1 MWRELRLALSP
12 TLTRDV
18 VHAGDGVVAAKQE
31 RAVVARITIPRRC
44 EGRGRLT
51 EGETGE
57 LDEHVFNRDITAAG
71 GAEQVQA
78 TNRRGLVDRRRIQG
92 VVAQRAEL
100 EVGLTKGTDD
110 TVFSGG
116 TGIDRQR
123 HTGTGREVIAITVL
137 LADITAPGRRI
148 VDAAV

>member
-57 LDEHVFNRDITAAG
+57 LDEHVLNRDIAAAG
-71 GAEQVQA
+71 GIEE
-78 TNRRGLVDRRRIQG
+78 IG
-92 VVAQRAEL
+92 VVTQIGIQHVRVATSTQSAEL
-100 EVGLTKGTDD
+100 EIALGEGADD
-110 TVFSGG
+110 AVFSGG
-116 TGIDRQR
+116 TGID
-123 HTGTGREVIAITVL
+123 
-137 LADITAPGRRI
+137 
-148 VDAAV
+148 